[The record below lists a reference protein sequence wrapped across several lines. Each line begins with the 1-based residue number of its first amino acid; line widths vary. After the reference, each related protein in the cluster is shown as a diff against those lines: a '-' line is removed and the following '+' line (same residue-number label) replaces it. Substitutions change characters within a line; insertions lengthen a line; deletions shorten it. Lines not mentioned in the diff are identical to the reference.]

1 MVSIV
6 LAAIIA
12 TLLPARGAAVPVV
25 DWASRIMIAVLFFLY
40 GVRLRPDETLAGL
53 RHWRLHGVI
62 LSFPFLVFPILG
74 LAMRPLVPEL
84 ISEVIYRGLL
94 WICLLPSTVQS
105 SINFT
110 SIARGNVAAAIVSAS
125 MSNMLGVF
133 ITPLLAIALMSTTG
147 LFLDATSIL
156 DIAAQI
162 LLPFVLGQLSR
173 HWTAD
178 FLSRHPKLKLVDQAS
193 IVLVVY
199 KAFGQGVRDG
209 LWQRTGWADILII
222 LSATAVILALMLWL
236 TWWVAAKLHF
246 NRRDQIA
253 IQFCGTKKSLA
264 TGVPM
269 ASVLFPAVQVGII
282 VLPLM
287 IFHQAQLMTCSAL
300 ASRYAKGTR
309 RGWTSRIVRATRMT
323 PGRRLGGRRPTIGAR
338 PSVHHPS
345 RSAAACGTRSTDSR
359 WSAPPNRPGD
369 EHLPGRAA
377 THG

>member
-1 MVSIV
+1 MTSDHNHPGRATAQAADRRSYGVVVIKTTRRRPWWQRIDRFMAAIV

-62 LSFPFLVFPILG
+62 LSFTFLVFPLLG
-74 LAMRPLVPEL
+74 LAMRPLVPQL
-84 ISEVIYRGLL
+84 ISEDVYRGLL

-125 MSNMLGVF
+125 MSNLLGVF

-173 HWTAD
+173 RWTAD
-178 FLSRHPKLKLVDQAS
+178 FLARHRKLKLVDQAS

-209 LWQRTGWADILII
+209 LWQRTGWADIVII
-222 LSATAVILALMLWL
+222 LSSTAVILMVMLWL

-269 ASVLFPAVQVGII
+269 ASVLFPAAQVGII

-300 ASRYAKGTR
+300 ASRYAKKDQA
-309 RGWTSRIVRATRMT
+309 W
-323 PGRRLGGRRPTIGAR
+323 LGVA
-338 PSVHHPS
+338 
-345 RSAAACGTRSTDSR
+345 
-359 WSAPPNRPGD
+359 NRPGYSKD
-369 EHLPGRAA
+369 NPDDDSAGDGER
-377 THG
+377 

>member
-1 MVSIV
+1 MAAIV

-62 LSFPFLVFPILG
+62 LSFTFLVFPLLG
-74 LAMRPLVPEL
+74 LAMRPLVPQL
-84 ISEVIYRGLL
+84 ISEDVYRGLL

-125 MSNMLGVF
+125 MSNLLGVF

-173 HWTAD
+173 RWTAD
-178 FLSRHPKLKLVDQAS
+178 FLARHRKLKLVDQAS

-209 LWQRTGWADILII
+209 LWQRTGWADIVII
-222 LSATAVILALMLWL
+222 LSSTAVILMVMLWL

-269 ASVLFPAVQVGII
+269 ASVLFPAAQVGII

-287 IFHQAQLMTCSAL
+287 IFHQAQLMACSAL
-300 ASRYAKGTR
+300 ASRYAKKDQA
-309 RGWTSRIVRATRMT
+309 W
-323 PGRRLGGRRPTIGAR
+323 LGVA
-338 PSVHHPS
+338 
-345 RSAAACGTRSTDSR
+345 
-359 WSAPPNRPGD
+359 NRPGYSKD
-369 EHLPGRAA
+369 NPDDDSAGDGER
-377 THG
+377 

>member
-1 MVSIV
+1 MAAIV

-62 LSFPFLVFPILG
+62 LSFTFLIFPLLG
-74 LAMRPLVPEL
+74 LAMRPLVPQL
-84 ISEVIYRGLL
+84 ISEDVYRGLL

-125 MSNMLGVF
+125 MSNLLGVF

-173 HWTAD
+173 RWTAD
-178 FLSRHPKLKLVDQAS
+178 FLARHRKLKLVDQAS

-209 LWQRTGWADILII
+209 LWQRTGWADIVII
-222 LSATAVILALMLWL
+222 LSSTAVILMVMLWL

-269 ASVLFPAVQVGII
+269 ASVLFPAAQVGII

-287 IFHQAQLMTCSAL
+287 IFHQAQLMACSAL
-300 ASRYAKGTR
+300 ASRYAKKDQA
-309 RGWTSRIVRATRMT
+309 W
-323 PGRRLGGRRPTIGAR
+323 LGVA
-338 PSVHHPS
+338 
-345 RSAAACGTRSTDSR
+345 
-359 WSAPPNRPGD
+359 NRPGYSKD
-369 EHLPGRAA
+369 NPDDDSAGDGER
-377 THG
+377 

>member
-1 MVSIV
+1 MRIVFGVTKTTHRRPWWQRIDRFMVAIV
-6 LAAIIA
+6 LAAVIA

-62 LSFPFLVFPILG
+62 LGFTFLIFPIVG
-74 LAMRPLVPEL
+74 LLMRPLVPGL
-84 ISEVIYRGLL
+84 ISEEIYRGLL

-125 MSNMLGVF
+125 TSNMLGVF

-147 LFLDATSIL
+147 LFLDAASIL

-178 FLSRHPKLKLVDQAS
+178 FVSRHPKLKLVDQAS

-209 LWQRTGWADILII
+209 LWQRTGWMDIVII
-222 LSATAVILALMLWL
+222 LAATAIILALMLWL
-236 TWWVAAKLHF
+236 TWWLAARLRF

-269 ASVLFPAVQVGII
+269 ASVLFPASQVGII

-287 IFHQAQLMTCSAL
+287 IFHQAQLMACSAL
-300 ASRYAKGTR
+300 ASRYARKDQD
-309 RGWTSRIVRATRMT
+309 WLDAT
-323 PGRRLGGRRPTIGAR
+323 
-338 PSVHHPS
+338 
-345 RSAAACGTRSTDSR
+345 
-359 WSAPPNRPGD
+359 NRPDDDSPDGD
-369 EHLPGRAA
+369 GAA
-377 THG
+377 SPDADR

>member
-1 MVSIV
+1 MPDSSATRRPWWRRIDPFMTAIV
-6 LAAIIA
+6 AAAVVA

-25 DWASRIMIAVLFFLY
+25 DWASRIMIAGLFFFY
-40 GVRLRPDETLAGL
+40 GVRLRPAETIAGL
-53 RHWRLHGVI
+53 KHWKLHTII
-62 LSFPFLVFPILG
+62 LSFTYIAFPVIGLG
-74 LAMRPLVPEL
+74 LRPLVPTVL
-84 ISEVIYRGLL
+84 SEEVYRGLL

-125 MSNMLGVF
+125 MSNLLGVF
-133 ITPLLAIALMSTTG
+133 ITPLLAIMLMSTTG
-147 LFLDATSIL
+147 LFLDATSIF

-173 HWTAD
+173 RWTAD
-178 FLSRHPKLKLVDQAS
+178 FVARHPRLKLFDQIS

-209 LWQRTGWADILII
+209 LWQRTTVGDVGLIL
-222 LSATAVILALMLWL
+222 LASGVILALMLWL
-236 TWWVAAKLHF
+236 TWQLPAWLGF

-269 ASVLFPAVQVGII
+269 AAVMFPAAQVGMI

-287 IFHQAQLMTCSAL
+287 IFHQIQLMVCAWLAARYSKKDQAWFGESA
-300 ASRYAKGTR
+300 S
-309 RGWTSRIVRATRMT
+309 
-323 PGRRLGGRRPTIGAR
+323 GA
-338 PSVHHPS
+338 
-345 RSAAACGTRSTDSR
+345 G
-359 WSAPPNRPGD
+359 
-369 EHLPGRAA
+369 
-377 THG
+377 

>member
-1 MVSIV
+1 
-6 LAAIIA
+6 
-12 TLLPARGAAVPVV
+12 
-25 DWASRIMIAVLFFLY
+25 
-40 GVRLRPDETLAGL
+40 
-53 RHWRLHGVI
+53 
-62 LSFPFLVFPILG
+62 
-74 LAMRPLVPEL
+74 
-84 ISEVIYRGLL
+84 
-94 WICLLPSTVQS
+94 
-105 SINFT
+105 
-110 SIARGNVAAAIVSAS
+110 

-269 ASVLFPAVQVGII
+269 ASVLFPAAQVGII

-300 ASRYAKGTR
+300 ASRYAKRDQAWLDVT
-309 RGWTSRIVRATRMT
+309 
-323 PGRRLGGRRPTIGAR
+323 
-338 PSVHHPS
+338 
-345 RSAAACGTRSTDSR
+345 
-359 WSAPPNRPGD
+359 NRPGYSND
-369 EHLPGRAA
+369 APDDGSADADRR
-377 THG
+377 